1 MKKGVILLC
10 ALCVLCSCSQLDRA
24 KNVAEKGLKE
34 LGNGKYAGEYY
45 GSSYI
50 NFNIIHLF
58 ESPYFARYGIYDSE
72 AEDFIKTG
80 VVSSERKDADAFF
93 ETDLLFND
101 IVFVDSYMYKRDFYD
116 TGFFSRNI
124 QRYTEEGSLEKE
136 KNFQETMIS
145 IHKDDPGFYQV
156 GYDYC
161 YIKYKD
167 VPYYQLKYKLDN
179 KYLATVY
186 VACVKG
192 EKPKIVAAFIN

>member
-1 MKKGVILLC
+1 MKKSVILLC
-10 ALCVLCSCSQLDRA
+10 AFCILCSCSQLDRA
-24 KNVAEKGLKE
+24 KRVAESGLKE

-45 GSSYI
+45 GRSYI
-50 NFNIIHLF
+50 NTNIIHLF
-58 ESPYFARYGIYDSE
+58 DSPYFARYGIYDSD

-80 VVSSERKDADAFF
+80 VVSSERKGAETFF
-93 ETDLLFND
+93 QTDLLFDD

-116 TGFFSRNI
+116 TDFFSPRI
-124 QRYTEEGSLEKE
+124 KRYTEEGRLEKE
-136 KNFQETMIS
+136 KELQETMIS

-192 EKPKIVAAFIN
+192 EKPKIVAVFIN